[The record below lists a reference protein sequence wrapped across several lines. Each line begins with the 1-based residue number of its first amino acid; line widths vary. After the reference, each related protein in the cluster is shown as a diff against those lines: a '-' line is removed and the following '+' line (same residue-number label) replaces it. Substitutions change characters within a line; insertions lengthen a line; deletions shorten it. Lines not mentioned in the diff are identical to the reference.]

1 MTIRNERIEVVTSI
15 QRRRRWALEEK
26 RSIIQETYQP
36 GMSVSYI
43 ARKYGI
49 TPSQLFSWRRLMEA
63 GALKGISCQEEL
75 VPKSQIRE
83 LEKRLRELERVLGK
97 KTLENEILREA
108 VKLAQEKKLISRQ
121 PLPGVENFPSEQ

>member
-1 MTIRNERIEVVTSI
+1 MTAFKEKINVITSVE
-15 QRRRRWALEEK
+15 RRRKWTSEEK
-26 RSIIQETYQP
+26 RSIVQETYQP
-36 GMSVSYI
+36 GMSVSLI

-49 TPSQLFSWRRLMEA
+49 FPSQLFYWRRLMED
-63 GALKGISCQEEL
+63 GGMKGIVSQDEV
-75 VPKSQIRE
+75 VPKSQFKE
-83 LEKRLRELERVLGK
+83 LEKRLRETERVLGR